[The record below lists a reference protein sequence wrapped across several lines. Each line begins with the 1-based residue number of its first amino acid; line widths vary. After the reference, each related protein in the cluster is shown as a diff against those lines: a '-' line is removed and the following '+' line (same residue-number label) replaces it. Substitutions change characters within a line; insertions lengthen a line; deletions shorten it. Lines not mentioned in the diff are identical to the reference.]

1 MNKFVYYVY
10 CGKKPEPE
18 CFDFETDAMR
28 FAREDTSMYDSVRVE
43 KVEVDEEGSAVNS
56 EVIWTAS
63 NEIVESSADP
73 TDDNP
78 FAIEFP
84 KSDISEIEGSD
95 DVDYDEIYKKYQE
108 DQLEAD
114 DPYSADEFD
123 GHEDL
128 HIKEAVDA
136 LEENENEVECKVC
149 FELFPKESCVKTDK
163 GYVCQKCNQ
172 ELHSHQGTNL
182 DLIDADPFDLEY
194 DDPRDPEDVAEPEEL
209 AEPLNSNDMRK
220 HEAGIDEDISLNI
233 NKDEIVVNDGE
244 EDVAVIPTP
253 DADESVEEEEL
264 VEAKKDDELPVDPE
278 AVKLEVHTMLN
289 DLVADE
295 IEAVNGYEEA
305 KQEILDAPIE
315 HKDALLDTVDH
326 ITAEEKEH
334 IDELIDATKKIPFGK
349 ELAAPV
355 VETPIIA
362 EDVELDEAGLGFFNR
377 GGKRL
382 DSIFSEKGY
391 AIIIKNNAGDKES
404 KDFATFKEADEA
416 AEISSKK
423 SDVSEVIIVA
433 KEADNGKNLF
443 IRQYKNGKITL
454 DDAKKIDKDF
464 KLDKKLDDVEDSEKL
479 KVSKE
484 DKAEKE
490 KKLVYMIYGTIGSKI
505 YPFWKKAFSS
515 ELEACAAAK
524 ATSKN
529 PEYAKLDIVASLIP
543 EEIFKTK
550 DTDKILR
557 AEKIIKSFKQGKESL
572 IGWNDVKAE
581 EPAEVKEEPKSE
593 EAPAASAPAEEKPTE
608 ETPKRDMSKQNQ
620 AKADYKKL
628 TKALEIL
635 HVDPKVLRDENGKV
649 TPEFKEL
656 RRVLFAESVDTN
668 NTELVERAMVDVPFD
683 SDVKVGDQ
691 IRISHLAG
699 EDSEY
704 DGKEG
709 KVTSIDSIGQLHG
722 TWGGLAVIPG
732 VDDFEVITKE
742 CLKEGAPV
750 KATE

>member
-1 MNKFVYYVY
+1 MNKFVYCVY

-63 NEIVESSADP
+63 NEIVESSADS

-78 FAIEFP
+78 FATEFP
-84 KSDISEIEGSD
+84 KSDISEIKGSD
-95 DVDYDEIYKKYQE
+95 DIDYDEIYKKYQE

-209 AEPLNSNDMRK
+209 AEPLNSDDMRK
-220 HEAGIDEDISLNI
+220 HEAGIEEDISLNI

-253 DADESVEEEEL
+253 DADETAEEEL

-295 IEAVNGYEEA
+295 IEAINGYEEA
-305 KQEILDAPIE
+305 KAEILDAPIE

-326 ITAEEKEH
+326 ITTEEKEH

-349 ELAAPV
+349 EHVAPV
-355 VETPIIA
+355 VETPIVA
-362 EDVELDEAGLGFFNR
+362 EDVELDEAGLGLFNK

-382 DSIFSEKGY
+382 DSIFGEKGY
-391 AIIIKNNAGDKES
+391 VLIIKNSKGEKTTKEF
-404 KDFATFKEADEA
+404 KTFKEADEI
-416 AEISSKK
+416 AELTSKK
-423 SDVSEVIIVA
+423 SDISEVIIAA
-433 KEADNGKNLF
+433 KEAGDDGKNKF
-443 IRQYKNGKITL
+443 IRQYKNGKINL
-454 DDAKKIDKDF
+454 DDAKKLDKDI
-464 KLDKKLDDVEDSEKL
+464 KLDKKLDDIEDSETL

-484 DKAEKE
+484 DEAEKE
-490 KKLVYMIYGTIGSKI
+490 KKLVYMIYGARGSNI

-529 PEYAKLDIVASLIP
+529 PDYAKLDIVASLIP
-543 EEIFKTK
+543 EEIFKAK
-550 DTDKILR
+550 DTDKIIR
-557 AEKIIKSFKQGKESL
+557 TEKIIKSFKQGKESL
-572 IGWNDVKAE
+572 IGWDDEKGE

-593 EAPAASAPAEEKPTE
+593 EAPVEEKPVEPAPAEEKPTE

-635 HVDPKVLRDENGKV
+635 HVDPKVLRDESGKV

-656 RRVLFAESVDTN
+656 RKVLFAESVNAN

-699 EDSEY
+699 EGSEY

-709 KVTSIDSIGQLHG
+709 EVTSIDSIGQLHG
-722 TWGGLAVIPG
+722 T
-732 VDDFEVITKE
+732 
-742 CLKEGAPV
+742 
-750 KATE
+750 